1 MIVYHTVSDVSTAPT
16 FSINLNSKYL
26 TGTYTIIDL
35 SWYAPYKQY
44 GDSVITMFFYL
55 GFIWHVFTKLASIIS
70 GSDTSYS
77 RVETPINTINMN
89 GKGVD

>member
-1 MIVYHTVSDVSTAPT
+1 MYHIVKDVSTAPT
-16 FSINLNSKYL
+16 FSININSKYL

-44 GDSVITMFFYL
+44 GDAVITMFCYL

-70 GSDTSYS
+70 GVDTSYA
-77 RVETPINTINMN
+77 RVETPINTLNT
-89 GKGVD
+89 KGGN